1 MLQEQIKL
9 NYGTALCV
17 TVPTTF
23 PVDLVIVLREQIQQ
37 NYVTRIE
44 KIQLWYYICHI
55 SNHISYR
62 SCNGVTRIDITQLWY
77 CSIFHSTSHINCTNF
92 LFVTL
97 YHNSRL
103 DIFGGIQNIFQCQY
117 TEISSHSLPVCNIF
131 NPYSYKITSQDA
143 EQGHFQ
149 PCFQDYSF
157 FISYFAKRL
166 QSFWFTNK
174 CNDKANKKGI
184 FSYFCLFL
192 EWC

>member
-1 MLQEQIKL
+1 M
-9 NYGTALCV
+9 
-17 TVPTTF
+17 
-23 PVDLVIVLREQIQQ
+23 VLYMSHR
-37 NYVTRIE
+37 
-44 KIQLWYYICHI
+44 
-55 SNHISYR
+55 NHISYR

-149 PCFQDYSF
+149 PCFQDSIPFLYLILQKDCKVF
-157 FISYFAKRL
+157 GLQINAMTKQIKKGYFL
-166 QSFWFTNK
+166 IFVSFWSGVDVFFVFWTSPRK
-174 CNDKANKKGI
+174 LVSVI
-184 FSYFCLFL
+184 
-192 EWC
+192 